1 VATEGATRA
10 RETDEQLKP
19 VLVRLFEAIAVVMDL
34 DAGNTRLEL
43 EFEGGHLRRGTSHDE
58 RNGHE
63 ALRRFDARAPAL
75 VELVIESR
83 SSA

>member
-10 RETDEQLKP
+10 RETDESPKP
-19 VLVRLFEAIAVVMDL
+19 VLVRLFEAIAAVMDL

-43 EFEGGHLRRGTSHDE
+43 EFEGGHLRRWTSHDE

-63 ALRRFDARAPAL
+63 ALHRFDTRTPAL
-75 VELVIESR
+75 VGLLIKSR